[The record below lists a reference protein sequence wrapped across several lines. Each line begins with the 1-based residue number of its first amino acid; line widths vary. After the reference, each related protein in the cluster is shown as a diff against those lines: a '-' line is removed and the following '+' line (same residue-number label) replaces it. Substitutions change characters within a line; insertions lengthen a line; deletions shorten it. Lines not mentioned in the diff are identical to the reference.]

1 MYLTIIEGTVEEF
14 ETIEDVIDHIQSN
27 VYFEVDQTA
36 LRWELEHM
44 NLNESV
50 KLRNDCMVVK
60 CLNQDEIKERA
71 DQMFEKVAN
80 QARKNGSVSTN
91 WIQNV
96 FRLDYYTSATIIDRM
111 ENEKICEKYKGESHR
126 KIIVRDIN

>member
-14 ETIEDVIDHIQSN
+14 ETIEDVIDHMQSN
-27 VYFEVDQTA
+27 VHFEVDQTA
-36 LRWELEHM
+36 LRWELKYI

-60 CLNQDEIKERA
+60 CLNQDEIKEKA

-80 QARKNGSVSTN
+80 QARKNGSVSTS

-96 FRLDYYTSATIIDRM
+96 FRLDYISYY
-111 ENEKICEKYKGESHR
+111 C
-126 KIIVRDIN
+126 